1 MQTEEIPDY
10 TETPKESPFNN
21 LFLARGFYSGKNEWW
36 MYLVVIS
43 ISFLVGYLVVGNF
56 IALFFFLPAALNHGI
71 PIADILKDQNILFN
85 AEKIGIDKNLHLA
98 ITMIIFVG
106 WITMF
111 SFLLKR
117 IAKKTLTSVI
127 SGYEKIRWKRYF
139 TSFSI
144 WSLFLIISIVIGYY
158 ASPEEVEL
166 KFDASRFFVLLLVAA
181 VFIPIQTA
189 TEEIIFRGYLMQG
202 LSQWFKNGIVPL
214 LLTSICFGLM
224 HSANPEVSAHGFWI
238 MMPYY
243 IMFGLFLGIL
253 TLLDEGLELALGIHC
268 ANNLISSL
276 LITSKNSVLKTDS
289 IFLAKQENPGGE
301 FMLWMIMASLCFG
314 ILYLIYRWKNWKL
327 IIK

>member
-1 MQTEEIPDY
+1 METEEILDDI
-10 TETPKESPFNN
+10 ETPKESPFNN

-36 MYLVVIS
+36 MYLSGIFMAFIGYVLFQIIMMVPLMVAAEKNGIGIAEIS
-43 ISFLVGYLVVGNF
+43 KN
-56 IALFFFLPAALNHGI
+56 P
-71 PIADILKDQNILFN
+71 NILFN
-85 AEKIGIDKNLHLA
+85 PEAIGMNRSLLLA
-98 ITMIIFVG
+98 LMMGMFVFAFIFL
-106 WITMF
+106 WISIRF
-111 SFLLKR
+111 
-117 IAKKTLTSVI
+117 IHKKTFTSVI

-158 ASPEEVEL
+158 NSPEEVEL
-166 KFDASRFFVLLLVAA
+166 KFDASRFFTLLLVA
-181 VFIPIQTA
+181 VIFIPIQTA

-214 LLTSICFGLM
+214 LVTSISFGLM

-268 ANNLISSL
+268 ANNLMSSL